1 MGIEYLKRAG
11 KTPETETANA
21 QAVVVEML
29 AAIRRGGEQA
39 VRDYA
44 RTLDKWT
51 GDIVVS
57 EAEIEQRTRDIP
69 AQVKGDIEFATA
81 QVRRFALAQ
90 RESVRDFS
98 VEMLPGH
105 AGRAK
110 TRAGR
115 CRRLLRADRSL
126 CAYRVG
132 LYVDCDSQSCRRAHR
147 DCMLGTL
154 PRRGHPS

>member
-1 MGIEYLKRAG
+1 MGVEYLKRAG

-51 GDIVVS
+51 GDIVVN

-81 QVRRFALAQ
+81 QGKCAGMSTCGGRMRFKQ
-90 RESVRDFS
+90 
-98 VEMLPGH
+98 
-105 AGRAK
+105 AGR
-110 TRAGR
+110 
-115 CRRLLRADRSL
+115 
-126 CAYRVG
+126 
-132 LYVDCDSQSCRRAHR
+132 SQTH
-147 DCMLGTL
+147 
-154 PRRGHPS
+154 